1 MKSVYGVGGVPGV
14 GDPAAMNALLNSRQ
28 FLMADLYTITLAD
41 GTVLRYTA
49 AARDLTVLANV
60 FSSVG
65 PLLTR
70 GPTRIVI
77 GLEVDT
83 LEVNFLVNSGV
94 LINGMPVA
102 QFAAFGGF
110 DGARLALWR
119 TFMPVSSWGDVSA
132 GYLIQ
137 FSGRTAELE
146 PDRSKVKMNVHS
158 DIELLNVM
166 LPRNVY
172 QAGCRHKLYSAGCTL
187 SKAALTVSSAAASGS
202 TQLVINSALA
212 QAAGYF
218 DLGVITFTSGANAG
232 LSRTVK
238 SYAPGVHTLSF
249 PFPSVPAIG
258 DTFTSYPGCDKQKAT
273 CDTKFANL
281 ANFGG
286 LPFIPAP
293 ETAY

>member
-28 FLMADLYTITLAD
+28 FSMADLYTITLAD
-41 GTVLRYTA
+41 GTVLRYTS
-49 AARDLTVLANV
+49 AARDLAVLGNV

-94 LINGMPVA
+94 LINGMPMA
-102 QFAAFGGF
+102 QFAAIGGF

-119 TFMPVSSWGDVSA
+119 IFMPVSSWGDVSA

-146 PDRSKVKMNVHS
+146 PTRTKVRMNVHS

-172 QAGCRHKLYSAGCTL
+172 QAGCRHKLYNAGCTL

-202 TQLVINSALA
+202 TQLVVNSALA

-218 DLGVITFTSGANAG
+218 DLGVITFTGGANTG

-238 SYAPGVHTLSF
+238 SYTPGVHTLSF
-249 PFPSVPAIG
+249 PLLSAPAVG
-258 DTFTSYPGCDKQKAT
+258 DTFTTYPGDEKHLTACED
-273 CDTKFANL
+273 KFANR

-286 LPFIPAP
+286 FPFIPAP